1 VRFIALTENERAHL
15 LQVYIMALAA
25 FITGSA
31 MITAYGYGKIELAL
45 LSIPIAVI
53 LLFLAVL
60 SITLYLI
67 FLRWDASYAYDMAT
81 LDRISEKLRLARR
94 MSDRKRKLLFS
105 CYDRPNKEHGF
116 PEIIPLPKRKE
127 SIDWALIDEAYG
139 PLVPPSSIRA
149 HPCFNWFL
157 IVCAGGSLSFS
168 LFFFLYA
175 IFKRP
180 MAEMILPGILI
191 FLDVFAVLVGYDIKL
206 RRKVLGEV
214 ELFKKF
220 RKQRSLDASNL
231 KYVCWNRYERL
242 IKALYPVL
250 DFILIV
256 FTLLVAIVC
265 LLKRVDFSYAF
276 TTITNL
282 TNLLEWGS
290 FWIIVFLTLV
300 IVIRVI
306 TFIYPSLKKKIT
318 TESYES

>member
-1 VRFIALTENERAHL
+1 
-15 LQVYIMALAA
+15 
-25 FITGSA
+25 
-31 MITAYGYGKIELAL
+31 
-45 LSIPIAVI
+45 
-53 LLFLAVL
+53 
-60 SITLYLI
+60 
-67 FLRWDASYAYDMAT
+67 
-81 LDRISEKLRLARR
+81 
-94 MSDRKRKLLFS
+94 
-105 CYDRPNKEHGF
+105 
-116 PEIIPLPKRKE
+116 
-127 SIDWALIDEAYG
+127 
-139 PLVPPSSIRA
+139 
-149 HPCFNWFL
+149 
-157 IVCAGGSLSFS
+157 
-168 LFFFLYA
+168 
-175 IFKRP
+175 

-265 LLKRVDFSYAF
+265 LLKRVDFSYAL
-276 TTITNL
+276 TTITNIA
-282 TNLLEWGS
+282 NLLEWGS

-306 TFIYPSLKKKIT
+306 TFIYPSLKKK
-318 TESYES
+318 